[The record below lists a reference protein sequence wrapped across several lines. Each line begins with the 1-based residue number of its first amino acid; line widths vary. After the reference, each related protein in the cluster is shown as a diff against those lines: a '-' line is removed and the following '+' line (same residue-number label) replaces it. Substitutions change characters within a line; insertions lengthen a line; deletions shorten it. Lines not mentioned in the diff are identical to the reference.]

1 MFIRKRPLTKE
12 DLCLF
17 LNEQTAKVINNFEA
31 RNGRLKSFELNFN
44 FENSVYRLTD
54 ISDRSRVYQIIDSI
68 KNPSLQYN
76 ILNTAHKM
84 SRLNFGNRL

>member
-44 FENSVYRLTD
+44 FENSNYRLTD
-54 ISDRSRVYQIIDSI
+54 QD
-68 KNPSLQYN
+68 
-76 ILNTAHKM
+76 LNAFRTRNRA
-84 SRLNFGNRL
+84 GNQTRNEE